1 MLEKKVAYLKGL
13 CEGMNIDDTTN
24 EGKLLLK
31 IVDVLDDIAVEIMT
45 IYDTEDELQEQID
58 EIDEDLAFVEDY
70 LFEDDFDEDDID
82 FGIEDVVCPYCGE
95 SIAFDTE
102 LLGDEEDVVTCPACG
117 KEFELEFEDCC
128 DCDEDCDYGCGNDEE

>member
-13 CEGMNIDDTTN
+13 CEGMNIDETTN
-24 EGKLLLK
+24 EGKVLLK
-31 IVDVLDDIAVEIMT
+31 VVDVLDDIATEILA
-45 IYDTEDELQEQID
+45 IYDTEDELQEQIN

-70 LFEDDFDEDDID
+70 LFDDDEDDEDID
-82 FGIEDVVCPYCGE
+82 FGIEDIECPYCGE

-102 LLGDEEDVVTCPACG
+102 LLGDEEDVVSCPACG

-128 DCDEDCDYGCGNDEE
+128 GCGDCGCEQDDEE